1 MRGAVVG
8 SAWVIEERM
17 PMSRFLLRR
26 YDADTAAVFKELL
39 QDSLRI
45 FVPTTV
51 VAVWLW
57 AAYVMLLVRP
67 HFVDALVSFVL
78 ILVIA
83 VLSYYLSRK
92 HLSMAIGTYIV
103 GLTVVVTLI
112 ALAFRDVAVFYLY
125 VLVVLVTAMLT
136 NARLTLVTAV
146 ACIGLV
152 LFVNRTHLM
161 PLGRLVLPM
170 AFILLAALTSWL
182 GSQRLFLALDW
193 ALSMTRE
200 AQKNAEEARK
210 HRAEVQRVLK
220 GLDEAYV
227 RLERTNEALAL
238 AQESAAE
245 AYGFKTEF
253 VANVSHELRTP
264 LNLIVG
270 FSEMMATAPESYGG
284 ASLPSEYRGDV
295 MAIYRNARHLSDL
308 IDDVLDLS
316 RIEAGRMPLIKEEV
330 DLGEVVCETAD
341 MVRGLAEARGL
352 RLEVDVPDDLPR
364 LRLDRTRIRQVLLNL
379 LTNATRFTDE
389 GWIRAQLRVRGEE
402 ASVTVEDSGRGI
414 SPERI
419 NRAFEA
425 FSQLEDGRAREGS
438 GLGLAV
444 SKRFVELHGGRM
456 WIESEVG
463 HGTTV
468 GFAFPLPK
476 DGKEVPL
483 SRLIGASTPSGYGG
497 QPLVLTLHDDPRAI
511 SLLQRYVEGY
521 QFVAVETVGEAREL
535 IRETHPSAVI
545 VNSAWTGRQPVTAQE
560 LNLPP
565 TIPLLTCP
573 LPSMRRLGVLLG
585 AADYLPKPVTQE
597 DLQQVLSRLPR
608 PLKTVLVVDDNPHV
622 VRLFSRMLRANDASL
637 RILEAFSGK
646 EGLEIARAERPDV
659 VLLDLVMP
667 EVDGYAFLAEVANDE
682 TLANVQVVIVSVRSV
697 EQESAPLQGEVRVDR
712 AGDFS
717 FTETMQLLRAMLS
730 AVTRP
735 SAMAPG
741 SAATLPEARVG

>member
-1 MRGAVVG
+1 LFICV
-8 SAWVIEERM
+8 ERIK
-17 PMSRFLLRR
+17 MSRFLSRG
-26 YDADTAAVFKELL
+26 YDADTAEVFEELL
-39 QDSLRI
+39 QDSLRVL
-45 FVPTTV
+45 VPTTV
-51 VAVWLW
+51 AVIWIW
-57 AAYVMLLVRP
+57 ATYVMLLVRR
-67 HFVDALVSFVL
+67 HFVDGFVPFVL
-78 ILVIA
+78 ILVTA
-83 VLSYYLSRK
+83 AFSYYLSRK
-92 HLSMAIGTYIV
+92 HLSVAIGIYIV

-112 ALAFRDVAVFYLY
+112 AFAFRDVVVFYTY
-125 VLVVLVTAMLT
+125 MLVVLVAAMLT
-136 NARLTLVTAV
+136 DARFTVIVSL
-146 ACIGLV
+146 ACVGLV

-161 PLGRLVLPM
+161 PLARVIPPM
-170 AFILLAALTSWL
+170 VFILLAALASWL
-182 GSQRLFLALDW
+182 GSRRLFLALGW

-210 HRAEVQRVLK
+210 HRAELQRVLRS
-220 GLDEAYV
+220 LDEAYV

-238 AQESAAE
+238 AQESAAK

-284 ASLPSEYRGDV
+284 APLPSEYRGDV

-330 DLGEVVCETAD
+330 DLGEVVRETAD

-352 RLEVDVPDDLPR
+352 HLEVDVPDELPR
-364 LRLDRTRIRQVLLNL
+364 LRLDRTRVRQVLLNL

-389 GWIRAQLRVRGEE
+389 GWIRASLRVRGEE
-402 ASVTVEDSGRGI
+402 VSVTVEDSGRGI

-425 FSQLEDGRAREGS
+425 FSQLEDGQAREGS

-456 WIESEVG
+456 WIESEAG
-463 HGTTV
+463 RGTTV

-483 SRLIGASTPSGYGG
+483 SRLIGSSTPRGYGSR
-497 QPLVLTLHDDPRAI
+497 PLVLVLHDDPRAI
-511 SLLQRYVEGY
+511 SLLHRYVEGY
-521 QFVAVETVGEAREL
+521 QFVAAETAGEARE
-535 IRETHPSAVI
+535 IVREAFPSAVI
-545 VNSAWTGRQPVTAQE
+545 VDTAWAGHQPATAEE
-560 LNLPP
+560 LDLPA

-585 AADYLPKPVTQE
+585 ATDYLPKPVTQE

-608 PLKTVLVVDDNPHV
+608 LPKTALVVDDNPHV

-637 RILEAFSGK
+637 RVLEAFSGK

-682 TLANVQVVIVSVRSV
+682 ALADLQIVIVSVRSV

-712 AGDFS
+712 AADFS
-717 FTETMQLLRAMLS
+717 FTEIMQLLRATL
-730 AVTRP
+730 AVVTRP

-741 SAATLPEARVG
+741 NAATLPEIRLG